1 MATAITVKKEAPTAS
16 EALRHPIRVRI
27 LEALNQIDMSPVHF
41 LNSGMVD
48 DIDAIK
54 GKSQEAALSHVSY
67 HFRVLAKAGC
77 IEILETI
84 PRRGSVEH
92 VYRAK
97 SRAQFDKDQWDE
109 LDLEERTAIAKVM
122 LQSFIAQAEGAMLSG
137 TFESRADRWL
147 AWLPLKLDERG
158 WTEMIASLE
167 SCWAE
172 IEELGQAAGKRL
184 KDSGAEPIPTTLALF
199 GFESPQLPE
208 PRA

>member
-1 MATAITVKKEAPTAS
+1 MATAIEGKKEAPTAS

-27 LEALNQIDMSPVHF
+27 LEGLNWFNMSPVQF

-48 DIDAIK
+48 QVDAIK

-77 IEILETI
+77 IEIVETI

-92 VYRAK
+92 IYRGKA
-97 SRAQFDKDQWDE
+97 RAQFDEDQWASLNVDE
-109 LDLEERTAIAKVM
+109 RQAIAKVS
-122 LQSFIAQAEGAMLSG
+122 LQSFIAQVEGAMLSG
-137 TFESRADRWL
+137 TFEKRTDRWL

-158 WTEMIASLE
+158 WGEMVASLE

-172 IEELGQAAGKRL
+172 VEEIGQASSKRL
-184 KDSGAEPIPTTLALF
+184 EDSGQDPIPANLGLF
-199 GFESPQLPE
+199 GFESPPPPK